1 MEPENVLRSEARAIE
16 RIRYDCPYCGL
27 ENSRMIHIM
36 LDDKKFIETCDIEKG
51 GCDKD
56 FVVYWEQMIRIRGVV
71 ALDYGSDGNT

>member
-1 MEPENVLRSEARAIE
+1 
-16 RIRYDCPYCGL
+16 
-27 ENSRMIHIM
+27 MIHIM